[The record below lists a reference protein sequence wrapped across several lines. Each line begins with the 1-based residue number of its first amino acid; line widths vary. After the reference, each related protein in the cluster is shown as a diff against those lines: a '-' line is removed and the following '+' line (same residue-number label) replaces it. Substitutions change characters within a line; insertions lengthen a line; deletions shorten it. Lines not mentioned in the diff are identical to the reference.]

1 MTYTKNYRLS
11 DILLKNIEAASVF
24 EKYNINYCTN
34 GNNTLDEACG
44 KAEVK
49 PAEVI
54 TELNRL
60 NGKYSNDIKSNE
72 WSLDFLC
79 EYIVSNH
86 HTYIRKTFKELLKQ
100 LKAILKTKNN
110 SVQNEEIIKDFEKL
124 NRDFEIHMQK
134 EEKLLFPYIKR
145 LVDSEYSETEFE
157 IAPFGLI
164 KKPIAV
170 IKKEHLSAIGKVNS
184 LRNICFEI
192 KKIKTENNIKKTF
205 CKIFKDFEYDFHIHL
220 HLENNLLFP
229 KALLLERK
237 ILKKFTDNKINKTNK
252 SNN

>member
-110 SVQNEEIIKDFEKL
+110 SVQNEEIIKDFDIEKL
-124 NRDFEIHMQK
+124 
-134 EEKLLFPYIKR
+134 
-145 LVDSEYSETEFE
+145 
-157 IAPFGLI
+157 
-164 KKPIAV
+164 
-170 IKKEHLSAIGKVNS
+170 
-184 LRNICFEI
+184 
-192 KKIKTENNIKKTF
+192 
-205 CKIFKDFEYDFHIHL
+205 
-220 HLENNLLFP
+220 
-229 KALLLERK
+229 
-237 ILKKFTDNKINKTNK
+237 TDELT
-252 SNN
+252 